1 MPARCWTLV
10 GYVWLYLNHWPA
22 IYMSVPIY
30 MATPKILSEEEIQE
44 LLEDRQNGMGLQK
57 LAKKYG
63 VGIPKIRRLEKENG
77 LEIVPAKPVIRQLSI
92 EDIQR
97 HFQEVQESFAIVL
110 EELQKTR
117 EELLDKIPVQEKDQ
131 IDELLENAEDV
142 EEELEDLGEKMDW
155 QIAGSTLF
163 AFVGLVIGGLAL
175 WKKEEPKQ
183 RQYYRPPVVEIP
195 RTPKKKIPE
204 ME

>member
-1 MPARCWTLV
+1 
-10 GYVWLYLNHWPA
+10 
-22 IYMSVPIY
+22 
-30 MATPKILSEEEIQE
+30 MATPKTLSEEEIQE

-57 LAKKYG
+57 TAKKYG

-77 LEIVPAKPVIRQLSI
+77 LEIVPAKPAIQQLSI

-110 EELQKTR
+110 EELQETKQ
-117 EELLDKIPVQEKDQ
+117 ELLDKIAVQEKDQ

-175 WKKEEPKQ
+175 WKQEKQPKPL
-183 RQYYRPPVVEIP
+183 QYYRPPTHAVVEIP
-195 RTPKKKIPE
+195 SPTKKKIPE